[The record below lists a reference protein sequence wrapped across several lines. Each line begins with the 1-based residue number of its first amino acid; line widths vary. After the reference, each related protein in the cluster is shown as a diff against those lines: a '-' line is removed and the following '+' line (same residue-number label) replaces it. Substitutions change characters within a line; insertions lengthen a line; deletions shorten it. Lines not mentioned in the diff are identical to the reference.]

1 MKTREMETDLD
12 SSSRNVAMAALGAA
26 RQNTRRCFL
35 TLARSRPSCRR

>member
-35 TLARSRPSCRR
+35 TLARSRPSCSR